1 MSESVGAAEREAL
14 ARARAD
20 VIAQRA
26 GYHRRLQAIAT
37 LADLNTV
44 VAAGY
49 RSLEALVADRDNL
62 DRADAKRLVAEAADL
77 CARTSLHGELLPA
90 RLPATADALAAGAI
104 DPAHVKVIRDTMR
117 HLDALMP
124 PPPPQEWSG
133 VERTLAEQA
142 QVLPPRMLR
151 VLAKKFVDLYDPDGA
166 APPDGEDA
174 LDELRLLRRK
184 DGSLVFKGRLGDPL
198 DAEMVIEVF
207 GVLAAPTGADDERP
221 LERQADAFTEL
232 VGDTRGPRGLATD
245 TRREHRDTKHRDTEP
260 AADSTTE
267 PDSSTEPDADGA
279 ATRDGAPRTDAGPG
293 EPAPDVEPGAG
304 GGRVEPAPDT
314 EPEGAAPLALIPA
327 PRRPDPAPSAGGWT
341 ERPGRA
347 LLTITI
353 DHRWLCAALAERGGH
368 GTLDSGHAVDPA
380 TVRRWACDAE
390 IVPMLLGSRSEPLDV
405 GRTQRTAPDALRRAL
420 NLRDGGC
427 AFPGCTRRPRRCHAH
442 HIRHW
447 LDGGPTAL
455 DNLCLLCRH
464 HHQLIHHGHWQIEMI
479 EGRPWFTPPWIIDP
493 ERRPRPGGR
502 PRIPT

>member
-124 PPPPQEWSG
+124 PPPPEEWSG

-142 QVLPPRMLR
+142 QQLPPRMLR

-174 LDELRLLRRK
+174 LDELRLLRRR
-184 DGSLVFKGRLGDPL
+184 DGSLVFTGRLGDPL

-207 GVLAAPTGADDERP
+207 GVLAAPTGADDERG
-221 LERQADAFTEL
+221 LVKRQADAFTEL
-232 VGDTRGPRGLATD
+232 VGDTRGPRGLVTD
-245 TRREHRDTKHRDTEP
+245 TRHEHRHTEPQDTEP
-260 AADSTTE
+260 Q
-267 PDSSTEPDADGA
+267 
-279 ATRDGAPRTDAGPG
+279 
-293 EPAPDVEPGAG
+293 
-304 GGRVEPAPDT
+304 DT
-314 EPEGAAPLALIPA
+314 EPQDTEPQDAEPQDDELALIPE
-327 PRRPDPAPSAGGWT
+327 PRRPEAHRPAGGWT

-368 GTLDSGHAVDPA
+368 GILDSGHAVDPA
-380 TVRRWACDAE
+380 T
-390 IVPMLLGSRSEPLDV
+390 
-405 GRTQRTAPDALRRAL
+405 
-420 NLRDGGC
+420 
-427 AFPGCTRRPRRCHAH
+427 
-442 HIRHW
+442 
-447 LDGGPTAL
+447 
-455 DNLCLLCRH
+455 
-464 HHQLIHHGHWQIEMI
+464 
-479 EGRPWFTPPWIIDP
+479 
-493 ERRPRPGGR
+493 
-502 PRIPT
+502 

>member
-1 MSESVGAAEREAL
+1 MSEAVGAAEREAL

-184 DGSLVFKGRLGDPL
+184 DGSLVFTGRLGDPL

-207 GVLAAPTGADDERP
+207 GVLAAPAGADDERG
-221 LERQADAFTEL
+221 LVKRQADAFTEL
-232 VGDTRGPRGLATD
+232 VGDTRGPRGLVTD
-245 TRREHRDTKHRDTEP
+245 TRHEHRDTQP
-260 AADSTTE
+260 Q
-267 PDSSTEPDADGA
+267 DAQPQD
-279 ATRDGAPRTDAGPG
+279 D
-293 EPAPDVEPGAG
+293 E
-304 GGRVEPAPDT
+304 
-314 EPEGAAPLALIPA
+314 LALIPA
-327 PRRPDPAPSAGGWT
+327 PRRPDPAPSTGGWT

-368 GTLDSGHAVDPA
+368 GILDSGHAVDPA
-380 TVRRWACDAE
+380 T
-390 IVPMLLGSRSEPLDV
+390 
-405 GRTQRTAPDALRRAL
+405 
-420 NLRDGGC
+420 
-427 AFPGCTRRPRRCHAH
+427 
-442 HIRHW
+442 
-447 LDGGPTAL
+447 
-455 DNLCLLCRH
+455 
-464 HHQLIHHGHWQIEMI
+464 
-479 EGRPWFTPPWIIDP
+479 
-493 ERRPRPGGR
+493 
-502 PRIPT
+502 